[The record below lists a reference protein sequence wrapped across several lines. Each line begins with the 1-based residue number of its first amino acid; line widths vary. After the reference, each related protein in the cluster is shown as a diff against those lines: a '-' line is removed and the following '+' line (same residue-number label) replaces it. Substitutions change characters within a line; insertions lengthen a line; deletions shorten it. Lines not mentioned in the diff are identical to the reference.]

1 MGGDAIFSYTTLF
14 GFLFTLA
21 RISGV
26 LAFVSLAAFRAAPE
40 PARIILSLAMTVML
54 RNSWHAPVTTQASIG
69 AIMAGLVSEAAL
81 GLAIGIALEIVF
93 EVFQMAA
100 QAVSLQ
106 AGLGYASTI
115 DPNSGADSTVLMTM
129 AQLTAALIFFT
140 SGADRLLVKA
150 LAESLRL
157 APPESFTL
165 QKSWAEGLIRFAAS
179 IFTAGLRLAA
189 PLIALLLL
197 ADAALAV
204 LGRIQ
209 QQLHLISLTIP
220 LKLVATML
228 ILAATAALQPG
239 FFESLMTSWAHLI
252 ESILHTASE
261 FH

>member
-1 MGGDAIFSYTTLF
+1 MGADALFSYATLF

-26 LAFVSLAAFRAAPE
+26 FAFISLAAFRAAPE

-54 RNSWHAPVTTQASIG
+54 RGSWHAPVTVDVTIG
-69 AIMAGLVSEAAL
+69 RIVAGLAAEAAL
-81 GLAIGIALEIVF
+81 GLAIGISLAIVF

-100 QAVSLQ
+100 AVVSLQ

-115 DPNSGADSTVLMTM
+115 DPNSGADSTVLLTM
-129 AQLTAALIFFT
+129 AQLTAALLFFV

-157 APPESFTL
+157 VPPESFTL
-165 QKSWAEGLIRFAAS
+165 NKQWALAVIQFSAS
-179 IFTAGLRLAA
+179 IFTVGLRLAT

-197 ADAALAV
+197 ADVSLAI
-204 LGRIQ
+204 LGRVQ

-228 ILAATAALQPG
+228 ILAATAVLQPA
-239 FFESLMTSWAHLI
+239 FLESLMTTWAHLI
-252 ESILHTASE
+252 EGILRTA
-261 FH
+261 HL